1 MFGASMGSILKR
13 SVFQFF
19 TVFSGMN
26 AEDAK
31 AQRAQRA
38 QWLLDQILR
47 VLCAF
52 ASSATYSQSVSHWH
66 TEKPILVDRV

>member
-31 AQRAQRA
+31 AQRAQR
-38 QWLLDQILR
+38 LLDQILR